1 MKIVLATSNQ
11 HKVEELRSLFAT
23 HGLEVDLVRSSDVI
37 GPLDIEETGH
47 TFEENAYIKAAAV
60 YDRCGLPTLA
70 DDSGLEVDI
79 LDGAPGVRSA
89 RFAGPSA
96 TDADN
101 RAHLVSIFNTRQV
114 PRSPAS
120 FRCVLCYIDPLRTLF
135 GVGSSQGAIQTHER
149 GTNGFGYD
157 PLFIPDGETRTY
169 AEMSPTEKQSRSH
182 RGRAVEDLARHLAP
196 LIMNLGHAVE
206 PDPLP
211 ALDALIMASVA
222 AVLDQQEHLR
232 TAIRLFV
239 RTVDDARMMYEALL
253 QSYLFAGFPVALDA
267 LTTLDEELRTIL
279 PDRSTAAADGY
290 DLDLFRQRGA
300 VLCGQIYE
308 GVYDKMMERLTTI
321 TPELSD
327 WMIVEG
333 YGKTLSRDGLSVPMR
348 ELCNVAVLAVLG
360 RQNQLT
366 SHVRGALRVG
376 ATKEQLWSC
385 ANAVTEWAG
394 PVAGEQ
400 LRTTIERYAS

>member
-11 HKVEELRSLFAT
+11 HKVVELKSLFAA
-23 HGLEVDLVRSSDVI
+23 HGMDVELIRSVDVI
-37 GPLDIEETGH
+37 GPLDIDETGH
-47 TFEENAYIKAAAV
+47 TFEENAYIKAIAV
-60 YDRCGLPTLA
+60 FERCGLPTLA
-70 DDSGLEVDI
+70 DDSGLEVEA

-89 RFAGPSA
+89 RYAGPNA

-101 RAHLVSIFNTRQV
+101 RAHLISVFKQQKISE
-114 PRSPAS
+114 SPAS
-120 FRCVLCYIDPLRTLF
+120 FRCALCYIDPLRTLF
-135 GVGSSQGAIQTHER
+135 GIGSSQGAIQPHER
-149 GTNGFGYD
+149 GSNGFGYD
-157 PLFIPDGETRTY
+157 PLFVPDGETRTY
-169 AEMSPTEKQSRSH
+169 AEMTPQEKQSRSH
-182 RGRAVEDLARHLAP
+182 RGRAVEDLVKHLAP
-196 LIMNLGHAVE
+196 LIMNAGHAVE

-222 AVLDQQEHLR
+222 AVLDQQDHLR

-239 RTVDDARMMYEALL
+239 RSANDARMMYEALL

-267 LTTLDEELRTIL
+267 LTILEEEVRTLL
-279 PDRSTAAADGY
+279 PDMEHRKPTPFDV
-290 DLDLFRQRGA
+290 DTFRQRGS

-308 GVYDKMMERLTTI
+308 GVYDKMMERLNAI
-321 TPELSD
+321 TPDLSD

-333 YGKTLSRDGLSVPMR
+333 YGKTLSRDGLSVSMR

-376 ATKEQLWSC
+376 ATADQLWAC
-385 ANAVTEWAG
+385 ADAITEWAG
-394 PVAGEQ
+394 NEAGER
-400 LRTTIERYAS
+400 LRATIGRYA